1 MFFSRVF
8 QFIVHRSAFIVCFGG
23 FMARYV
29 GQRVKRTED
38 PRLIQGLAHY
48 VDDIRL
54 PDTLHVAFVR
64 SIYAHA
70 RVNGVDASEALKA
83 PGVVAVYTG
92 KETAGIGPVP
102 CAGALPDLKVPD
114 HRVLATDKV
123 YFVGHPIAA
132 IVATNAYAAR
142 DAAELVLVD
151 YEDLPA
157 VVDAEAAAA
166 GGTVIHES
174 FGDNI
179 AYKLTAG
186 EGDIEAAL
194 NGADK
199 VIKQRITNQ
208 RLAPVAMEPRGVL
221 ARYFPGEQELTVW
234 SSTQIPHLLRTQL
247 ALMIGIPENK
257 LRVITPEVGGGFGSK
272 LNVYAEEALLGWISM
287 QLGRPAKWIETRR
300 ENMAATIHG
309 RGQVGDIEIG
319 FRNDG
324 TITGLRYNVFA
335 DLGAYH
341 QLLTPAIPTL
351 TGLMLS
357 GCYKIPAIQ
366 INVTGVFTNKMAT
379 DAYRGAGRPE
389 ATYVVERAL
398 DLVADELDIDPVEV
412 RRRNFP
418 APEEFPFKTA
428 TGLFYDSGNYE
439 GALDKAL
446 KNADYERLR
455 AEQKSARDEGR
466 IVGIG
471 VSTYVEICALGPSQA
486 MPAGG
491 WESATVRIEPTG
503 KVTVLTGASPH
514 GQGQETS
521 FAQLTADE
529 LGVDLNDVTV
539 IHGDTS
545 IVQYGIGT
553 FGSRATAVGGTAVY
567 VAIEKLREKAR
578 LIAAHMLG
586 TDAANIAFDEG
597 MFSLKEAKK
606 VATAAGGD
614 TASSGDADEV
624 PEAVLPAGQDPAGA
638 LPEPEPGRKSVTIQ
652 DVALAAHLGRELPP
666 DTEPGLSAT
675 YFFEP
680 KNFTFPFGTHIC
692 VVEIDRDT
700 GEVKITR
707 YVAVDD
713 CGRVINPMLVDGQVQ
728 GGIVQSIGQA
738 LYEEVVYDEQG
749 QLVTGTLMDYAV
761 PRAKMIPWFELDRTE
776 TPTDVNPMGV
786 KGVGEAGTI
795 GATPA
800 IVNAVVDALS
810 PFGVRHI
817 DMPVRPEAVW
827 RIINRGQ

>member
-1 MFFSRVF
+1 
-8 QFIVHRSAFIVCFGG
+8 
-23 FMARYV
+23 MASRYV

-38 PRLIQGLAHY
+38 PRLIKGLAHY
-48 VDDIRL
+48 VDDIKL
-54 PDTLHVAFVR
+54 PDTLHVSFVR
-64 SIYAHA
+64 SVYAHA
-70 RVNGVDASEALKA
+70 RITNIDTSEALKA

-92 KETAGIGPVP
+92 KDVANIGSVP
-102 CAGALPDLKVPD
+102 CASALPDLKVPD
-114 HRVLATDKV
+114 YRVLAQGKV

-132 IVATNAYAAR
+132 VVANDRYAAR
-142 DAAELVLVD
+142 DAIDLVQVD
-151 YEDLPA
+151 YDELP
-157 VVDAEAAAA
+157 VVTDPEEAAK
-166 GGTVIHES
+166 GGSVIYDN

-194 NGADK
+194 SSADR
-199 VIKQRITNQ
+199 VIKQRVIHQ
-208 RLAPVAMEPRGVL
+208 RLAPIAMEGRGVL
-221 ARYFPGEQELTVW
+221 ARYFPGEGELTVW

-272 LNVYAEEALLGWISM
+272 LNVYGEEALLGWMAM
-287 QLGRPAKWIETRR
+287 QLAKPVKWIETRR
-300 ENMAATIHG
+300 ENLQATIHG
-309 RGQVGDIEIG
+309 RGQVGYIEIG
-319 FRNDG
+319 CNNDG
-324 TITGLRYNVFA
+324 TLTGLRYNVYA

-357 GCYKIPAIQ
+357 GAYKIPAIQ
-366 INVTGVFTNKMAT
+366 INVTGCFTNKMAT

-398 DLVADELDIDPVEV
+398 DLVAAELGIDPAEV

-418 APEEFPFKTA
+418 AANEFPFHTA
-428 TGLFYDSGNYE
+428 TGLDYDSGDYE
-439 GALDKAL
+439 TAL
-446 KNADYERLR
+446 KKAQDIIGYANLR
-455 AEQKSARDEGR
+455 EEQKKARDEGR
-466 IVGIG
+466 LIGIG
-471 VSTYVEICALGPSQA
+471 ISTYVEICALGPSAA

-521 FAQLTADE
+521 FAQIAADE

-539 IHGDTS
+539 IHGDTG

-553 FGSRATAVGGTAVY
+553 FGSRATAVGGTAVL
-567 VAIEKLREKAR
+567 VAIQKLKEKAQK
-578 LIAAHMLG
+578 IASHMLKA
-586 TDAANIAFDEG
+586 DAGNVAFEG
-597 MFSLKEAKK
+597 GRYSIEAAK
-606 VATAAGGD
+606 AAAAG
-614 TASSGDADEV
+614 TSEPVV
-624 PEAVLPAGQDPAGA
+624 PVGQAPAGA
-638 LPEPEPGRKSVTIQ
+638 LPEPETDGKSSVTIQ
-652 DVALAAHLGRELPP
+652 EIALAAHLAKDLPP

-680 KNFTFPFGTHIC
+680 KNFTFPFGTHIA
-692 VVEIDRDT
+692 VVEVDRET
-700 GEVKITR
+700 GGIKFLR

-713 CGRVINPMLVDGQVQ
+713 CGKVINPMLVDGQVQ

-749 QLVTGTLMDYAV
+749 QLVTGTLMDYAL
-761 PRAKMIPWFELDRTE
+761 PRASHIPTLELDRTE
-776 TPTDVNPMGV
+776 TPSPVNPLGV

-800 IVNAVVDALS
+800 IVGAIVDALA
-810 PFGVRHI
+810 PYGVKHL
-817 DMPVRPEAVW
+817 DMPVKPEAIWKV
-827 RIINRGQ
+827 INQQN

>member
-1 MFFSRVF
+1 MSKF
-8 QFIVHRSAFIVCFGG
+8 
-23 FMARYV
+23 V

-38 PRLIQGLAHY
+38 PRLIKGLGHY

-54 PDTLHVAFVR
+54 PDTLHVAFLR
-64 SIYAHA
+64 SMYAHA
-70 RVNGVDASEALKA
+70 RITNIDVSEAMNT

-92 KETAGIGPVP
+92 RDLGEKIGPVP
-102 CAGALPDLKVPD
+102 CAAALPDLKVPD
-114 HRVLATDKV
+114 HRPLASDKV

-132 IVATNAYAAR
+132 VVATDRYAAR
-142 DAAELVLVD
+142 DAVDLIMVD
-151 YEDLPA
+151 YEELA
-157 VVDAEAAAA
+157 VVVDPEEAAK
-166 GGTVIHES
+166 GGAVVHEK
-174 FGDNI
+174 FGDNV

-186 EGDIEAAL
+186 EGDIDAAL
-194 NGADK
+194 ASADK
-199 VIKQRITNQ
+199 VIKQRILNQ
-208 RLAPVAMEPRGVL
+208 RLAPIAMEPRGVL
-221 ARYFPGEQELTVW
+221 ARYLPGEEELTVW

-272 LNVYAEEALLGWISM
+272 LNVYGEEALLGWISM
-287 QLGRPAKWIETRR
+287 QLGKPVKWIETRR
-300 ENMAATIHG
+300 ENMASTIHG
-309 RGQVGDIEIG
+309 RGQVGYIEVG
-319 FRNDG
+319 CRNDG

-389 ATYVVERAL
+389 ATYVVERAA
-398 DLVADELDIDPVEV
+398 DLVAAELGLDPVEV

-418 APEEFPFKTA
+418 KPDEFPFKTA

-439 GALDKAL
+439 AALDKAL
-446 KNADYERLR
+446 QNADYARLR
-455 AEQKSARDEGR
+455 EEQKRARDEGR
-466 IVGIG
+466 IIGIG

-503 KVTVLTGASPH
+503 KVTILTGASPH

-521 FAQLTADE
+521 FAQIAADE
-529 LGVDLNDVTV
+529 LGVDIGDVTV

-567 VAIEKLREKAR
+567 IAIERLKEKANK
-578 LIAAHMLG
+578 IAAHLLQA
-586 TDAANIAFDEG
+586 DISKVVWDENG
-597 MFSLKEAKK
+597 FNLEPEPAK
-606 VATAAGGD
+606 VAAGAG
-614 TASSGDADEV
+614 V
-624 PEAVLPAGQDPAGA
+624 PEADLPAGQAPGA
-638 LPEPEPGRKSVTIQ
+638 SLPEPQIEGKKSLSLQ
-652 DVALAAHLGRELPP
+652 DIALAAHLAKDLPP
-666 DTEPGLSAT
+666 DMEPGLSAT

-680 KNFTFPFGTHIC
+680 KNFTFPFGTHIAI
-692 VVEIDRDT
+692 VEIDRET
-700 GEVKITR
+700 GEIKFQR

-713 CGRVINPMLVDGQVQ
+713 CGKVINPMLVDGQVQ
-728 GGIVQSIGQA
+728 GGIVQAIGQA

-761 PRAKMIPWFELDRTE
+761 PKAAMLPWFELDRTE

-810 PFGVRHI
+810 PYGIRHI
-817 DMPVRPEAVW
+817 DMPIKPENVW
-827 RIINRGQ
+827 KIVNQQS